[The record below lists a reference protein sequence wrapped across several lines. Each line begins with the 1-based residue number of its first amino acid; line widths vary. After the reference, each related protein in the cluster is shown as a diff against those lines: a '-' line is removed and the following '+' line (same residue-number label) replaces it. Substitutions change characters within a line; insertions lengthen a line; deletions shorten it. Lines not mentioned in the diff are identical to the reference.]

1 MKIKKVFNKK
11 KWASP
16 KQTYAEAKNIAKN
29 TLKPYKPKR
38 GPYSGK

>member
-1 MKIKKVFNKK
+1 MKLRKLFKRK

-16 KQTYAEAKNIAKN
+16 KKTYAEAKSIAKN

-38 GPYSGK
+38 GPYAGK